1 LIVSVDRASALRNAE
16 KLLRQGRL
24 DQAIAE
30 YLRVVDDQP
39 SDWTTANALGDLHVR
54 ANQIDKAVEQFARI
68 AEGFFQEGFLPKAGA
83 LYKKILK
90 LNPDDEKALSRA
102 AEIAARQGLFVDARA
117 HLNAI
122 AERQRG
128 RGDLTGA
135 AETVVRLGALDP
147 SDYNQRVIGA
157 RARFELLDVAGAVSE
172 LKAIAEDLSRKNRP
186 AEALEALREAARFDP
201 TDTTVKTRLA
211 TLLVARG
218 DGPSVG
224 EAQSLV
230 LDLAGAAVAHGEW
243 QAAAD
248 LLEDFLVTVPTNV
261 PALIRLVEIAVD
273 GDLGDLAGRAQ
284 ARLADA
290 YLAAGAVAEARH
302 IAEDLAVRDPLD
314 ATHVARWRRTL
325 EMLGERDPDGIIRER
340 LHAPQVDETDH
351 PPPVA
356 PQVAAASSQPPT
368 LPSAPVEERPVR
380 QSAPVVARSQNVEVD
395 LSVVLDDL
403 RKTQAPVPQTQALT
417 GDLEGVFAQLREEAS
432 KRVSADSAEQDFHR
446 GMALH
451 GAGQFE
457 EAEPALERASRAPR
471 FRFEAAFV
479 LGRISRAR
487 GETWAAIDWLER
499 AAQAPAPSTEQA
511 HRLLFELADLLE
523 SAGEVARALAICLEL
538 QAEAGAYEDL
548 DARVERLAKVQ
559 TTPG

>member
-1 LIVSVDRASALRNAE
+1 LILSVDRASALRNAE

-30 YLRVVDDQP
+30 YLRVVDEQP
-39 SDWTTANALGDLHVR
+39 SDWSTANALGDLYVR
-54 ANQIDKAVEQFARI
+54 ANQIDKAVEQFTRI
-68 AEGFFQEGFLPKAGA
+68 AEGFFREGFLPKAGA

-90 LNPDDEKALSRA
+90 LKPDDEQTMGRA

-122 AERQRG
+122 AERQRS
-128 RGDLTGA
+128 RGDLIGA

-147 SDYNQRVIGA
+147 TDYSQRVIGA
-157 RARFELLDVAGAVSE
+157 RARFELLDVAEAVSE
-172 LKAIAEDLSRKNRP
+172 LKAIAEELAGKNRP
-186 AEALEALREAARFDP
+186 VEALEVLREASRFDP
-201 TDTTVKTRLA
+201 TEATVKTRLA
-211 TLLVARG
+211 ALLAARG
-218 DGPSVG
+218 DAPSVG

-230 LDLAGAAVAHGEW
+230 LDLAGAAVEHGEW
-243 QAAAD
+243 RRAAD
-248 LLEDFLVTVPTNV
+248 LLEDFLATVPTSV
-261 PALIRLVEIAVD
+261 PVLIRLVEVAVD
-273 GDLGDLAGRAQ
+273 GGLDDRAGRAQ

-290 YLAAGAVAEARH
+290 YLAEGAVAEARH
-302 IAEDLAVRDPLD
+302 IAEDLAVRDPVD
-314 ATHVARWRRTL
+314 ATHVERWRRTL

-340 LHAPQVDETDH
+340 LHPPQLDETDH
-351 PPPVA
+351 PVLATP
-356 PQVAAASSQPPT
+356 SQPPT
-368 LPSAPVEERPVR
+368 PPSAPVEELPVR
-380 QSAPVVARSQNVEVD
+380 QSAPVVARSQHVEVD
-395 LSVVLDDL
+395 LSVVLDDI
-403 RKTQAPVPQTQALT
+403 RRMQTPVPAPQALT
-417 GDLEGVFAQLREEAS
+417 GDLDGVFAQLRDEAS
-432 KRVSADSAEQDFHR
+432 KRLSADSAEQDFHR

-457 EAEPALERASRAPR
+457 DAEPALERASRAPR

-479 LGRISRAR
+479 LGRICRAR
-487 GETWAAIDWLER
+487 GDTWAAIDWLER

-538 QAEAGAYEDL
+538 LAEAGAYEDV